1 MLIQLFHKS
10 PVIMA
15 MRHYRDK
22 GPYFI
27 IKISRNSGEIVSS
40 YRIDELPK
48 NWSDSFVQEL
58 LETADRYLVSNR
70 KIN

>member
-15 MRHYRDK
+15 MRHYKDK

-27 IKISRNSGEIVSS
+27 IKISRITGEIISS
-40 YRIDELPK
+40 YRIDDLPR
-48 NWSDSFVQEL
+48 NWSSSFIQEMV
-58 LETADRYLVSNR
+58 ETADRYLVSR
-70 KIN
+70 KKVN